1 VSVEPDLAPPGP
13 VAQCGEQGINPH
25 AARDWFFYDTLGRL
39 PPGAAVWKQV
49 VDLLLGARSWWKLYC
64 GITGDSWMVAG
75 GRWTQHY
82 AGSKRWGAP
91 PKQWAPRVYVWRR
104 VRRFDT
110 EEQARAY
117 ETRTI
122 RTGRYIDNIQD
133 NGGNPENPYNRR
145 VRPPSLLK
153 VWAITALVALA
164 VWLMAAVL
172 GYRLVTG
179 GLVDTWP
186 EVKASLT
193 CSGGALIVLRTVL
206 DWQSRSRR

>member
-1 VSVEPDLAPPGP
+1 
-13 VAQCGEQGINPH
+13 
-25 AARDWFFYDTLGRL
+25 
-39 PPGAAVWKQV
+39 
-49 VDLLLGARSWWKLYC
+49 
-64 GITGDSWMVAG
+64 
-75 GRWTQHY
+75 
-82 AGSKRWGAP
+82 
-91 PKQWAPRVYVWRR
+91 

-164 VWLMAAVL
+164 VWLLAAVL